1 MRDEQE
7 LCGDSEGQP
16 LTGQPRPAR
25 SIESALP

>member
-1 MRDEQE
+1 MPDEQE

-16 LTGQPRPAR
+16 LTGQPGPAR